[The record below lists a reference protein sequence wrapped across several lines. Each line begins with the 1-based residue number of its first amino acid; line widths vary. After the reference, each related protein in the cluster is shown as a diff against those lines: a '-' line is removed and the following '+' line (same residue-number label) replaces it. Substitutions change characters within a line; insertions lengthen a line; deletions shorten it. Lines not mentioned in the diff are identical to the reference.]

1 MLNKVGWQA
10 STGTADP
17 PVSNREEPIIDLVEA
32 FRVLRR
38 RRALIAGILVLA
50 ISGAV
55 IYLTTTPPRYTASSM
70 LLFDIRKSE
79 PFQQQGYPNVA
90 TDSAFVDSQV
100 EVLKSESIA
109 RSVIGTLNLQSDPE
123 FAPPEGGLSA
133 AIRGYIQ
140 GILGAGTAPVEFD
153 QLGRVVRIL
162 QKNLTIKR
170 FGLTYVINI
179 DYRSLDPNKA
189 ALISN
194 AVAEAY
200 IVGEF
205 DSKYQAARRA
215 NSWLQ
220 DRLREL
226 KDLAEKTE
234 LAVAEYKA
242 KNTAV
247 ATDAPRLNE
256 QQIAD
261 SSSQRR
267 IVLQDLESS
276 ARTYRALHESLLNR
290 IAEFT
295 EQQSF
300 PATEARVVSS
310 ASTPLEK
317 SEPMAVIVLGV
328 ASVLGL
334 VGGLGAAFAREYL
347 DGSFRSSR
355 QVEKEIGIDCLGI
368 LPTIAPAR
376 WRLPTVVPARWRLPK
391 GRRNAGGGERGISP
405 CAGAHR
411 FVVGEPLSRFAET
424 IRDLKV
430 AVDTADLPRPNKVIG
445 VTSARPHEGKSLV
458 AANLGEMIA
467 LSGCKALLIDCEL
480 RNGGLTG
487 QFAPTA
493 KGGLLEV
500 IAGRA
505 AVKDLIWHDPSTDL
519 HFLPAV
525 KIPVEH
531 DQVTKEELSPA
542 VLFRRTQLTPAGL
555 KTVLESVQDCYD
567 YVILDLPPITPVA
580 DVKAISHLVDA
591 FILVIE
597 VGRTSQQAVIDALNA
612 APPVFEKL
620 LGAVLNKAGPNEL
633 NRLAS

>member
-1 MLNKVGWQA
+1 M
-10 STGTADP
+10 
-17 PVSNREEPIIDLVEA
+17 
-32 FRVLRR
+32 
-38 RRALIAGILVLA
+38 
-50 ISGAV
+50 
-55 IYLTTTPPRYTASSM
+55 
-70 LLFDIRKSE
+70 
-79 PFQQQGYPNVA
+79 
-90 TDSAFVDSQV
+90 
-100 EVLKSESIA
+100 
-109 RSVIGTLNLQSDPE
+109 
-123 FAPPEGGLSA
+123 
-133 AIRGYIQ
+133 
-140 GILGAGTAPVEFD
+140 
-153 QLGRVVRIL
+153 
-162 QKNLTIKR
+162 
-170 FGLTYVINI
+170 
-179 DYRSLDPNKA
+179 
-189 ALISN
+189 
-194 AVAEAY
+194 
-200 IVGEF
+200 
-205 DSKYQAARRA
+205 
-215 NSWLQ
+215 
-220 DRLREL
+220 
-226 KDLAEKTE
+226 
-234 LAVAEYKA
+234 
-242 KNTAV
+242 
-247 ATDAPRLNE
+247 
-256 QQIAD
+256 
-261 SSSQRR
+261 
-267 IVLQDLESS
+267 
-276 ARTYRALHESLLNR
+276 NR

-317 SEPMAVIVLGV
+317 SEPKALVALGV

-376 WRLPTVVPARWRLPK
+376 WQLPTVVPARWRRPK
-391 GRRNAGGGERGISP
+391 RRRNAGGGDRGISP
-405 CAGAHR
+405 CAGGHR

-430 AVDTADLPRPNKVIG
+430 AIDTADLPRPNKVIG

-458 AANLGEMIA
+458 AANLSEMIA

-493 KGGLLEV
+493 KGGVLEV

-505 AVKDLIWHDPSTDL
+505 TVKDLIWHDLSTDL

-525 KIPVEH
+525 KVPVEH

-542 VLFRRTQLTPAGL
+542 ALFRRTQLTPAGL
-555 KTVLESVQDCYD
+555 KTLLESVQDGYD

-597 VGRTSQQAVIDALNA
+597 FGRTSQQAVIDALNA

-633 NRLAS
+633 KRLAS